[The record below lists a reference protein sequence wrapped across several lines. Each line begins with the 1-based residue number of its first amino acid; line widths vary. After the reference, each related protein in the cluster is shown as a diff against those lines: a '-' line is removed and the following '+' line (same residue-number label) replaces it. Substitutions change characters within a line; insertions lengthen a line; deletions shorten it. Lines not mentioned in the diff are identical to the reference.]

1 MIRTRVASLAL
12 WAVAACGRAQGV
24 SDQDLGGLV
33 VETKAADKPIDLDAA
48 ARDPGELARA
58 LGRPYRATVAALPA
72 HTLTISAKTT
82 VEEAGKVTDDLGET
96 TKLALGD
103 GGTYRGEYT
112 NTADYGREVVF
123 VGGKLYLRPRYQR
136 WHERAPESA
145 DEPAAQR
152 DSFAQAIGA
161 TWDLL
166 APAAELTDLGPATVS
181 GRAGRKIAIKQAPA
195 PRPNPPETIAQ
206 KKWREQRVIE
216 DVTGEVVLDAEKG
229 APLAVK
235 LAGSVSFQRD
245 GRRFKMRVSLTAEL
259 AAIGTA
265 VAITA
270 PAQEEIVATPER
282 LREVDDRDALLQ
294 GIAPPI
300 RKSGDTAVAPAPSP
314 TPAPAPAPAPER
326 RK

>member
-1 MIRTRVASLAL
+1 MIRARVASLAL

-48 ARDPGELARA
+48 GRDPAELGRA
-58 LGRPYRATVAALPA
+58 LVRPYRTVVAALTA
-72 HTLTISAKTT
+72 HTLTLASKTT

-96 TKLALGD
+96 TKLVLGE
-103 GGTYRGEYT
+103 GGAYRGEYT

-136 WHERAPESA
+136 WHARAPESA

-152 DSFAQAIGA
+152 DGFAQAIAA

-166 APAAELTDLGPATVS
+166 APAAELTDLGPANVG
-181 GRAGRKIAIKQAPA
+181 GRAGRKIAIKQAPT
-195 PRPNPPETIAQ
+195 PRSNPPETIAQ

-216 DVTGEVVLDAEKG
+216 DVTGEVVLDTEKG

-235 LAGSVSFQRD
+235 LSGSVSFQRD
-245 GRRFKMRVSLTAEL
+245 GRRFKMRVSVASEVSGV
-259 AAIGTA
+259 GTA
-265 VAITA
+265 IAITP
-270 PAQEEIVATPER
+270 PANEEIVATPER
-282 LREVDDRDALLQ
+282 LREVDDRDNLLQ

-300 RKSGDTAVAPAPSP
+300 RKSGDAPP
-314 TPAPAPAPAPER
+314 TPAPATTPAAIPGRP
-326 RK
+326 K

>member
-1 MIRTRVASLAL
+1 MIRARVASLAL

-48 ARDPGELARA
+48 GRDPAELGRA
-58 LGRPYRATVAALPA
+58 LVRPYRTVVAALPA
-72 HTLTISAKTT
+72 HTLTITSKTT

-96 TKLALGD
+96 TKLALGE

-136 WHERAPESA
+136 WHARAPESA
-145 DEPAAQR
+145 DEPATQR
-152 DSFAQAIGA
+152 DGFAQAIGA
-161 TWDLL
+161 TWELL
-166 APAAELTDLGPATVS
+166 APAAELTDLGPATVG
-181 GRAGRKIAIKQAPA
+181 GRPGRKIAIKQAPS
-195 PRPNPPETIAQ
+195 PRANPPEAIAQ

-216 DVTGEVVLDAEKG
+216 DVTGEVVLDTEKG
-229 APLAVK
+229 APLSVK

-245 GRRFKMRVSLTAEL
+245 GRRFKMRVSVSSEVGGV
-259 AAIGTA
+259 GTA
-265 VAITA
+265 VAITP
-270 PAQEEIVATPER
+270 PADEEIVATPER
-282 LREVDDRDALLQ
+282 LREVDDRDSLLQ

-300 RKSGDTAVAPAPSP
+300 RKSGDATGIPAPAPSP
-314 TPAPAPAPAPER
+314 APSPER
-326 RK
+326 TK